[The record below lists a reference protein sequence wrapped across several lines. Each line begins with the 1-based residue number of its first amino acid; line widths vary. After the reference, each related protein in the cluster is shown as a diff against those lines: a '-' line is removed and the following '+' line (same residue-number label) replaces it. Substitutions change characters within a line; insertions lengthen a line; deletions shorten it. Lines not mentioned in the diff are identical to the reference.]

1 MNKIQLFKN
10 EQFGEIRTVVI
21 NQEIW
26 FVAKDIANILEY
38 RDAPMLTRRLD
49 ADEKGTQKVST
60 LGGEQELTII
70 NESGLYNAILGS
82 NKPEAKVFKK
92 WVTSE
97 VLPSIRKTGGYIVT
111 KLDDTPEEILA
122 RAVLVAND
130 TINRLA
136 EQKRIAEQERDEAIR
151 TKSMISDKK
160 TATAMNT
167 ASQAIKKI
175 NRLEIEIDR
184 SKEYRTI
191 KGMELKHKGYKFSWR
206 LLKAESIKQNLAV
219 IKVFDVNYGEV
230 SSYHKDVWE
239 NVYPNFF

>member
-21 NQEIW
+21 DDDIW
-26 FVAKDIANILEY
+26 FVAKDICDALELGNTSQ
-38 RDAPMLTRRLD
+38 ALTRLD
-49 ADEKGTQKVST
+49 EDEKNTIILNEGIGNPEK
-60 LGGEQELTII
+60 TII
-70 NESGLYNAILGS
+70 NESGLYSLVLGS
-82 NKPEAKVFKK
+82 RKPEARIFKK

-111 KLDDTPEEILA
+111 KSDDTPEEILA

-136 EQKRIAEQERDEAIR
+136 EQKRIAELERDEAIR

-191 KGMELKHKGYKFSWR
+191 KGMELKHKGYKFNWR